1 MSYYS
6 DILKNNYLHI
16 QEVTTLDVDPN
27 LFFEDSTNPDNYV
40 DNNTVDSWLQIVD
53 NEGNILVTGD
63 DKEIK
68 DYIKNNY

>member
-6 DILKNNYLHI
+6 DILKNNHLHI